1 MFRRLLGLVE
11 GSCKG
16 SCSGF
21 CKRQRDCRHN
31 QASSSPK
38 EAPNERALSYVQNW
52 YQSLESDLP
61 CRRTLWLDKN
71 TRRKSRVFY
80 YSCEYKIAARK
91 CNLAFQGVRII
102 LPFVSTPH
110 ISTMVQIAMTI
121 QQKEAKIQELKNLM
135 SVFRI
140 EDHLKNTQIL
150 KKIQSG

>member
-1 MFRRLLGLVE
+1 MFPASLFGHEIYAFRNT
-11 GSCKG
+11 SCLHTQYSF
-16 SCSGF
+16 SCS
-21 CKRQRDCRHN
+21 
-31 QASSSPK
+31 
-38 EAPNERALSYVQNW
+38 
-52 YQSLESDLP
+52 
-61 CRRTLWLDKN
+61 RRTLWLDKN